1 MKKHGSALLCH
12 AFRVCRLCPGSPQH
26 CRALH
31 SLKQPQN
38 PHGSALLCHAFRH
51 GSALLCHA
59 FRVCRLCPGSPE
71 HFRAL
76 FRLLALLS
84 LELGTDDVITDLLRL
99 VLALQDVAQEEPQL
113 PELSR
118 CALPAL
124 GAALLVLLGHLLGVP
139 ALLQHVQEGRGF
151 AEGPRPKLGQSSRPR
166 VRVWARAAAMER
178 RAVIFDLGVVLK
190 PGLQHFLSACE
201 RDWALPRGFLAAA
214 LDSGGPQS
222 PRSRALRGHIGLTQ
236 LQEELDARCRSRL
249 LSMGAAVPEGFS
261 ASRPFRE
268 LRERGRLD
276 PAVLRAAAELRERG
290 FRPCVLANSWL
301 DDSGGRGAWAALQE
315 RLRRRLRPVLE
326 SCRIGAA
333 KPQPGAFRRALAEL
347 GTPPEQVIVVEAQE
361 QSVVA
366 ATGVVIVVEAQEQSV
381 LAATGVVVVVDT
393 QEQSVLAA
401 RALGVAAVLARD
413 TREALR
419 DLQEITGVQ
428 LLFGADV
435 EAPPEPI
442 PPEELGHGNVRIRPG
457 VRLHFVELGQGP
469 ALCLCH
475 GFPESWL
482 SWRFQIEPLAR
493 AGFRVIALEMKGY
506 GDSSAPSDIS
516 EYSQEQI
523 CKDFI
528 TFLDKLG
535 IPQVIL
541 VGHDWGGAMAWN
553 VALFYPER
561 VRAVAVL
568 NTPFRPPDPNSDVLE
583 KLSQIPEFDY
593 QLYFQEPGVAEAELE
608 KDIGRTLKI
617 LIRSADPEDR
627 LPVSLDLRSVRER
640 GGLLVGLPEDPP
652 ESRLLPPAVLRH
664 YVRQFQKS
672 GFRGPLN
679 WYRNMRENQ
688 SWALSARG
696 RTIPVPALMVTAG
709 KDPVLKPGLS
719 KGMEKWIPRL
729 QRGHIEN
736 CGHWTQ
742 MERPLELNEILL
754 RWLRNLPREENP
766 PANSKL

>member
-1 MKKHGSALLCH
+1 
-12 AFRVCRLCPGSPQH
+12 
-26 CRALH
+26 
-31 SLKQPQN
+31 
-38 PHGSALLCHAFRH
+38 
-51 GSALLCHA
+51 
-59 FRVCRLCPGSPE
+59 
-71 HFRAL
+71 
-76 FRLLALLS
+76 
-84 LELGTDDVITDLLRL
+84 
-99 VLALQDVAQEEPQL
+99 
-113 PELSR
+113 
-118 CALPAL
+118 
-124 GAALLVLLGHLLGVP
+124 
-139 ALLQHVQEGRGF
+139 
-151 AEGPRPKLGQSSRPR
+151 
-166 VRVWARAAAMER
+166 MER

-214 LDSGGPQS
+214 LDSGGSQS
-222 PRSRALRGHIGLTQ
+222 PRWRALRGHIGLTQ
-236 LQEELDARCRSRL
+236 LVEELEARCRSRL
-249 LSMGAAVPEGFS
+249 LSEGAAVPEGFS
-261 ASRPFRE
+261 AWRPFRE

-276 PAVLRAAAELRERG
+276 PTVLRAAAELRERG

-315 RLRRRLRPVLE
+315 RLRRRFRPVLE
-326 SCRIGAA
+326 SCRVGAA
-333 KPQPGAFRRALAEL
+333 KPEPGAFRRALAEL
-347 GTPPEQVIVVEAQE
+347 GATPEQ
-361 QSVVA
+361 
-366 ATGVVIVVEAQEQSV
+366 
-381 LAATGVVVVVDT
+381 VVVVDA

-401 RALGVAAVLARD
+401 RALGMAAVLARD
-413 TREALR
+413 TESALR
-419 DLQEITGVQ
+419 DLQEITGLQ
-428 LLFGADV
+428 LLFGVDA

-442 PPEELGHGNVRIRPG
+442 APEELGHGYVPIRPG
-457 VRLHFVELGQGP
+457 VQLHFVELGRGP

-482 SWRFQIEPLAR
+482 SWRFQMEPLAR

-617 LIRSADPEDR
+617 LIRSAAPEDR
-627 LPVSLDLRSVRER
+627 LPVSLDTRSVRER
-640 GGLLVGLPEDPP
+640 GGEPG
-652 ESRLLPPAVLRH
+652 
-664 YVRQFQKS
+664 
-672 GFRGPLN
+672 
-679 WYRNMRENQ
+679 
-688 SWALSARG
+688 
-696 RTIPVPALMVTAG
+696 TAG
-709 KDPVLKPGLS
+709 IPG
-719 KGMEKWIPRL
+719 
-729 QRGHIEN
+729 
-736 CGHWTQ
+736 
-742 MERPLELNEILL
+742 IL
-754 RWLRNLPREENP
+754 WDREW
-766 PANSKL
+766 